1 MELFMLSTNYSASMS
16 SYPAPSYKQNSSQ
29 PQFGLKM
36 PNGRQVTNG
45 ISYTLA
51 GAVFPFL
58 LGGNSA
64 LMSGIHNSGSVGT
77 SAAGWV
83 MIGLGGIIKAIE
95 VFTNKN
101 RSNLTV

>member
-1 MELFMLSTNYSASMS
+1 MLSSNYSASMS
-16 SYPAPSYKQNSSQ
+16 SYPALSYKQNSSQ
-29 PQFGLKM
+29 PQFGLKIT
-36 PNGRQVTNG
+36 GRQVTNG

-51 GAVFPFL
+51 GAGFPFL